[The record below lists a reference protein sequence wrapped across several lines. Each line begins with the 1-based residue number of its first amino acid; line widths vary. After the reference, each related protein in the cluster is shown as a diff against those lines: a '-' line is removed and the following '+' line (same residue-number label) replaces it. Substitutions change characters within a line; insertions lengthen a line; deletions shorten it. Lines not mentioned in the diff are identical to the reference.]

1 MMARMNLR
9 MPSLSFGRVGDL
21 LDRTVALYVVYTL
34 ALFAVFLVAT
44 FPYEIVVGRFLG
56 LVESNAVNVDFKEAR
71 FAWHRGLALT
81 QVRLTSPT
89 GDPEVPYLEL
99 DTLWVRPVLGEL
111 IRGNPYALAVQA
123 ELYGGGADGVLNVR
137 EQTISGVVNV
147 NAVSLGRYGTLTALL
162 EEGNIAGRVFGSLSF
177 EAAGANI
184 ESGTASGEVRLENAG
199 LEKAK
204 ISGFGVP
211 DLHFATTQLN
221 FAVRQGRLEIE
232 QLNATG
238 EELNISAS
246 GQISL
251 REPIDASV
259 LNLKATVLPGKN
271 APDSIRGLIAMIPKS
286 RDAKPDAPMRISGTL
301 RTPRFR

>member
-9 MPSLSFGRVGDL
+9 MPSLSFGRLGDL
-21 LDRTVALYVVYTL
+21 LDRTMALYIVYTL

-89 GDPEVPYLEL
+89 GDPQAPYLEL
-99 DTLWVRPVLGEL
+99 DRLWVRPVFGEL
-111 IRGNPYALAVQA
+111 IRGNPYALSVQA
-123 ELYGGGADGVLNVR
+123 ELYGGGADGVLHVR

-147 NAVSLGRYGTLTALL
+147 DAVSVGRYGTLTALL
-162 EEGNIAGRVFGSLSF
+162 EEGNIAGRLSGSLSF

-184 ESGTASGEVRLENAG
+184 ESGQASGEVRLENAG

-238 EELNISAS
+238 DELNISAS

-251 REPIDASV
+251 REPLDASV

-271 APDSIRGLIAMIPKS
+271 APDSIRGLIALIPKPP
-286 RDAKPDAPMRISGTL
+286 DAKPDAPMRISGTL
-301 RTPRFR
+301 RSPRFR